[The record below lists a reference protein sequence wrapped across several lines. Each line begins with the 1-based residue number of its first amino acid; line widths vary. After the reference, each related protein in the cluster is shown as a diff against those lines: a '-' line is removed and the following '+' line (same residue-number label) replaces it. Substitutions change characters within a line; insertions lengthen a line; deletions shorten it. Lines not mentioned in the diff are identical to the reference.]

1 MYSLLIGCDESEEHV
16 IWYEGRQ
23 LLSWAE
29 LDENYHHKM
38 RKSLHFNERA
48 VLGNDEKL
56 SRIEC
61 YHMLLSIS

>member
-1 MYSLLIGCDESEEHV
+1 MYSLLIVCDESEEHV
-16 IWYEGRQ
+16 IWYEGRVFIKQ

-48 VLGNDEKL
+48 G
-56 SRIEC
+56 IQG
-61 YHMLLSIS
+61 M